1 MLALYTYWRSSAS
14 YRVRIA
20 LGLKG
25 LEYEPRY
32 IHLLKGEHVTPE
44 YRALNPQARVPT
56 LVHDGRVI
64 TQSLAIIEYLD
75 EQFPGAA
82 LMPRDPGARARV
94 RSLSQLISSEIQ
106 PMQNIGTTDYLKAS
120 LGCDAQEIERWRI
133 DWIERG
139 MQALEQ
145 RLANEGETGEFA
157 HGGTP
162 TMADC
167 CLVPQCYAT
176 RRFGVQL
183 EKYPTV
189 ARIEA
194 ACVKLDAFKRAA
206 PEAQGDRS

>member
-1 MLALYTYWRSSAS
+1 MLTLYTYWRSSAS
-14 YRVRIA
+14 FRVRIA
-20 LGLKG
+20 LALKG
-25 LEYEPRY
+25 LEYEARY

-75 EQFPGAA
+75 EQFPGVP
-82 LMPRDPGARARV
+82 LMPRDPAARARV

-106 PMQNIGTTDYLKAS
+106 PMQNIGTTDYLKS
-120 LGCDAQEIERWRI
+120 PLGCDQQEIERWRI

-145 RLANEGETGEFA
+145 RLAHEPETGEYG

-162 TMADC
+162 TMVDC

-176 RRFGVQL
+176 RRFGVKM

-189 ARIEA
+189 ARIDA
-194 ACVKLDAFKRAA
+194 ACMKLQAFKQAA
-206 PEAQGDRS
+206 PEEQGDRA